1 MRFRSIQSRYLGDG
15 AYAPQIVQRRNPY
28 EIQVN
33 TKADYGHVLFNT
45 PIKTVVI
52 PMRFRSIQRR
62 GGKEMNVEK
71 QAKS

>member
-33 TKADYGHVLFNT
+33 TKYEYVNWFVCKPTGIV
-45 PIKTVVI
+45 II
-52 PMRFRSIQRR
+52 PMRFRSIQSHDLDVQQIHH
-62 GGKEMNVEK
+62 GL
-71 QAKS
+71 

>member
-33 TKADYGHVLFNT
+33 TKSG
-45 PIKTVVI
+45 
-52 PMRFRSIQRR
+52 
-62 GGKEMNVEK
+62 NVGRI
-71 QAKS
+71 SDGT